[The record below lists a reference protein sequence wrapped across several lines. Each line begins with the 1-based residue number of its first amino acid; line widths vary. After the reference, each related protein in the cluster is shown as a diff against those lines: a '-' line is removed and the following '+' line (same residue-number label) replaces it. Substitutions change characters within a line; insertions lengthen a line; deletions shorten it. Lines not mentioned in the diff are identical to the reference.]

1 MSMKEYVAKSNF
13 TLSVVDPAHSMGLTV
28 KRGETLQYDGYLVLY
43 NGISSGSPSL
53 KAAIREGWLVE
64 TNVSEP
70 EAPAAPQKRAQD
82 SSKIISTASV
92 SSGSGQES
100 LVSSKATSAKRG
112 MPVTKMEGKVVR
124 ETTFGEK
131 KIEEQERPERKKM
144 GFVRENDQQ
153 RVINVHGIAERENRV
168 ISRNTEG
175 DVIIS
180 ARRASVAKES
190 FIVDSEKDPREVER
204 AIPSRRKLVPAKQTL
219 EVTDSTPMSEKA
231 ADIQAYKAAG
241 MDHGESELPT
251 KAEMDRAQEKADIE
265 AAAVAK
271 TKAAR
276 PVAKKASLLA
286 DVVAVSPTGKN
297 KNSRGVKI
305 AQLEQAPI
313 EATLPPPKRR
323 IQSSNPAQDTANN
336 NPPQGPTGLVEKL
349 SVNGEPW
356 TSIHYTKKVEFV
368 KTLKDLNV
376 LKELMIHTS
385 SHPQVRKTAKARV
398 QELTV

>member
-1 MSMKEYVAKSNF
+1 MSMKEYVAKANF
-13 TLSVVDPAHSMGLTV
+13 TLSVVDPAHSMGLSV
-28 KRGETLQYDGYLVLY
+28 KRGEIIQYDGYLVIY

-53 KAAIREGWLVE
+53 KAAIKEGWLVE
-64 TNVSEP
+64 TTVSEP
-70 EAPAAPQKRAQD
+70 AAPAATQKKAQD

-92 SSGSGQES
+92 SSGSGQDS

-112 MPVTKMEGKVVR
+112 MPISKMEGKVVK

-144 GFVRENDQQ
+144 GFVRENDEQ
-153 RVINVHGIAERENRV
+153 RVINVHGIEARENRV

-180 ARRASVAKES
+180 AKRASVAKES
-190 FIVDSEKDPREVER
+190 FIVDSEKDSNEVER
-204 AIPSRRKLVPAKQTL
+204 MAPRRRKLVPAKQTL

-231 ADIQAYKAAG
+231 ADIMAYKAAG

-251 KAEMDRAQEKADIE
+251 KEEVERAQ
-265 AAAVAK
+265 
-271 TKAAR
+271 TKAAAEAKPVR

-323 IQSSNPAQDTANN
+323 IQSSNPAQDTAHN
-336 NPPQGPTGLVEKL
+336 NPPEGPTGLVEKL

-368 KTLKDLNV
+368 KTLKDVNV
-376 LKELMIHTS
+376 LKELMVHTS

-398 QELTV
+398 QELTA